1 MQLQTNRA
9 IIFLRGKMALNH
21 ESIEEVDDQ
30 IERQNGQ
37 SDTQQEVVSINN
49 DETGNEPLPDTR

>member
-9 IIFLRGKMALNH
+9 IIFLRGKMALNY
-21 ESIEEVDDQ
+21 ESIEVDDQ

-37 SDTQQEVVSINN
+37 SDAQQEVVSINN